1 VTVEFL
7 AYMDPETCPD
17 GDMFDELL
25 WFEITCRIAGKM
37 YVTEEDARAFLR
49 DTQKRPD
56 LAEAFST
63 DYLFAVPLKT

>member
-1 VTVEFL
+1 MTVEFSTL
-7 AYMDPETCPD
+7 LNPDTCPD